1 MPLKKS
7 TLQCMAFKNKR
18 ILFSHEKNALLKAER
33 GVGFEDVLLAIEM
46 GNVLDDLV
54 HPNPEK
60 YPNQSVL
67 IILISIKDYVYIV
80 PHIEDEATIFLKTM
94 IPSRKM
100 NKRYNKAVKNDKS

>member
-1 MPLKKS
+1 
-7 TLQCMAFKNKR
+7 MAFKNKR
-18 ILFSHEKNALLKAER
+18 ILFSHEKNAVLKAKR

-60 YPNQSVL
+60 YPNQSIF

-80 PHIEDEATIFLKTM
+80 PYIEDETTIFLKTI

-100 NKRYNKAVKNDKS
+100 NKRYNQAVKNDKS